1 MGQSEENLQQTQ
13 EDITISNDGNT
24 ENLGQAAP
32 SGAEDATLSG
42 YQAVIESQNK
52 TIDALIAQNQ
62 TLQEQIK
69 HQSSQWEKA
78 IRQGAAF
85 NNSQS
90 ANVASVEPNNYANSS
105 LQEPY
110 VPLKD
115 MDFTITKKD
124 LM

>member
-1 MGQSEENLQQTQ
+1 MGQADENLQQTQ

-24 ENLGQAAP
+24 DNQQQAAP
-32 SGAEDATLSG
+32 SGAEDATLNG
-42 YQAVIESQNK
+42 YQSIIESQNK

-62 TLQEQIK
+62 TLQDQIK
-69 HQSSQWEKA
+69 QQSSQWEKA

-90 ANVASVEPNNYANSS
+90 ANVASVEPNNQTNSS

>member
-1 MGQSEENLQQTQ
+1 MGRQEETLQQPQ
-13 EDITISNDGNT
+13 DGNT
-24 ENLGQAAP
+24 ISDDGNTDNQQQAAP

-42 YQAVIESQNK
+42 YQSIIESQNK

-69 HQSSQWEKA
+69 QQSTQWEKA
-78 IRQGAAF
+78 IRQGAAIT
-85 NNSQS
+85 NDNAGTEHS
-90 ANVASVEPNNYANSS
+90 SVNPHDTQS

-110 VPLKD
+110 VSLKD
-115 MDFTITKKD
+115 MDFTISKKD

>member
-1 MGQSEENLQQTQ
+1 MGQLEENLQQGL

-24 ENLGQAAP
+24 ENPGQAAP

-69 HQSSQWEKA
+69 QQSSQWEKA

-90 ANVASVEPNNYANSS
+90 ANVASVEPNNQAISS

-110 VPLKD
+110 VPLKE

>member
-1 MGQSEENLQQTQ
+1 MGQAEENLQQGL
-13 EDITISNDGNT
+13 ESITISNDGDT
-24 ENLGQAAP
+24 ENPGQAAP

-42 YQAVIESQNK
+42 YQAVIESQSK

-69 HQSSQWEKA
+69 QQSSQWEKA

-90 ANVASVEPNNYANSS
+90 ANNASVEPNNHANSS

>member
-1 MGQSEENLQQTQ
+1 MGQTEENLQQTQ
-13 EDITISNDGNT
+13 EDIIISNDGNT
-24 ENLGQAAP
+24 ENPGQAAP

-69 HQSSQWEKA
+69 QQSSQWEKA

>member
-1 MGQSEENLQQTQ
+1 MGQSEENLQQGL

-24 ENLGQAAP
+24 ENPGQAAP

-69 HQSSQWEKA
+69 QQSSQWEKA

-90 ANVASVEPNNYANSS
+90 ANVASVEPNNQAISS

-110 VPLKD
+110 VPLKE

>member
-1 MGQSEENLQQTQ
+1 MGE
-13 EDITISNDGNT
+13 
-24 ENLGQAAP
+24 
-32 SGAEDATLSG
+32 G
-42 YQAVIESQNK
+42 Y
-52 TIDALIAQNQ
+52 
-62 TLQEQIK
+62 
-69 HQSSQWEKA
+69 
-78 IRQGAAF
+78 RQGAAF

-90 ANVASVEPNNYANSS
+90 ANVASVEPNNQTNSS